1 MMIEQSHYLTTAE
14 FAELART
21 SEGTVR
27 YWRHTGY
34 GPAGFRVG
42 RRVLYA
48 RADVERWLSGL
59 RTAAAS

>member
-1 MMIEQSHYLTTAE
+1 MIDQSHYLTTAE
-14 FAELART
+14 FAELARA

-34 GPAGFRVG
+34 GPSGFRVG